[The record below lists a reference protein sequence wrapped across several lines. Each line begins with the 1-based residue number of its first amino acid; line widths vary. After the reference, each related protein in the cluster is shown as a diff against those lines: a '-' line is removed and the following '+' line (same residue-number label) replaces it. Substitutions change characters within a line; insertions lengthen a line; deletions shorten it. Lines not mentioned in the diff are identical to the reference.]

1 MEHTTQD
8 SPWFF
13 GYGSL
18 VNRRTHDYPDARP
31 AELEGWRRS
40 WVQTG
45 ARDFCFLSALPV
57 EGGSIEGLVAR
68 VPNADWAALDKR
80 EASYRRQKI
89 EHSVRC
95 DGLTGDIHVY
105 SVPREDFDLAA
116 SPKAILLSYLDVV
129 FSGYEKVFGR
139 DGVKRFIATTDGW
152 ERPIF
157 NDRAD
162 PIYPR
167 HQTLPDRERAWIDAL
182 LSETTAVFMMA

>member
-1 MEHTTQD
+1 
-8 SPWFF
+8 
-13 GYGSL
+13 
-18 VNRRTHDYPDARP
+18 
-31 AELEGWRRS
+31 
-40 WVQTG
+40 
-45 ARDFCFLSALPV
+45 
-57 EGGSIEGLVAR
+57 
-68 VPNADWAALDKR
+68 
-80 EASYRRQKI
+80 
-89 EHSVRC
+89 
-95 DGLTGDIHVY
+95 
-105 SVPREDFDLAA
+105 
-116 SPKAILLSYLDVV
+116 VV